1 MNSRRVSSGSAF
13 ITATRPAATA
23 RESASAVT
31 GGQPPTDKFAG
42 HGLETWLFPNKSVEL
57 HRVRVPFAAFLFG
70 GDMMRFPHNP
80 TAYDDDWEDQ
90 PGQGFFYKWVLGV
103 VVPLLIVIYGVHA
116 VFRRETDFSGRG
128 MTMTLH
134 GMNAVSMGTAAIS
147 LGLFIHCHSFWG
159 NIYNQAWFAVL
170 GKILGAGG
178 FIIGL
183 VIVLVR
189 AGVLGIE

>member
-1 MNSRRVSSGSAF
+1 MRV
-13 ITATRPAATA
+13 
-23 RESASAVT
+23 
-31 GGQPPTDKFAG
+31 
-42 HGLETWLFPNKSVEL
+42 
-57 HRVRVPFAAFLFG
+57 
-70 GDMMRFPHNP
+70 PHNP

-103 VVPLLIVIYGVHA
+103 VVPLLIVMYGVHA
-116 VFRRETDFSGRG
+116 VFRREADFSGRG
-128 MTMTLH
+128 ATMTLR

-147 LGLFIHCHSFWG
+147 LGLFIHCHYFWG

-170 GKILGAGG
+170 GKILGACG

-183 VIVLVR
+183 GIVLVR